1 MRNGKDSKCQN
12 LTEKSRNIPTECQPH
27 KWSSSEFPKR
37 SAAYY
42 FNSLNCSYASELL
55 SARFAGFA
63 SDGAAALREKDN
75 HTPVCKD
82 QPQPHHHSL
91 HYSAT
96 TFGLWSASDSL
107 FSDVYWLLN
116 CKSLLKLQYF
126 CCFTLKYFI
135 LNIKVNGRV
144 GKVERD
150 LILAS

>member
-42 FNSLNCSYASELL
+42 FNSLNCSYAVCTVCWFCKWWRS
-55 SARFAGFA
+55 GF
-63 SDGAAALREKDN
+63 DGPTEKDN